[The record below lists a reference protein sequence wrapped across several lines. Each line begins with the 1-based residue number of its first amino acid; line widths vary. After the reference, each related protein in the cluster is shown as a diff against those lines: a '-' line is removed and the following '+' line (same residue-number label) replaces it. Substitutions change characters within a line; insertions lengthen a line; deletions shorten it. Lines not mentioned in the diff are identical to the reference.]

1 MAKVTNASNAK
12 ILAERQRT
20 LQPIDFA
27 PATVLSRELPRDTCL
42 KSLLFT
48 LNGSVVTT
56 YGSGTPLADA
66 QSTFDNLVE
75 NITVTVDGAR
85 IVKSVRPHMM
95 AAQMVLTS
103 KVYPDRRASA
113 GAAQVVQPTVDGG
126 FVYGTTGQ
134 VTTVYE
140 TLLLS
145 FENVYA
151 MEGKGRE
158 MTWLNLKGTSSAEVR
173 VATKG
178 YASLLCFGNTAPVV
192 YSAGN
197 LRITIQ
203 TVEQQDVQ
211 SSEVF
216 ADLKQTTKQIQIAG
230 QQTGLL
236 IEINKGNFLQGIMLF
251 CQDGA
256 AGAATGATGNLATN
270 FLLNSVKVKVNGQQD
285 IKATDFLSLQS
296 ENRNRQGLVSPTVAN
311 VSRLDGIAYLDML
324 KDDDAST
331 ALDCRAPL
339 VDALHLELSSRGGTE
354 FSYNAAKPATVT
366 IMTNEIVLPA

>member
-1 MAKVTNASNAK
+1 MAKVTNSSNAK

-42 KSLLFT
+42 KALQFT
-48 LNGSVVTT
+48 LTGALTTT
-56 YGSGTPLADA
+56 YASGTPLSDA
-66 QSTFDNLVE
+66 QSSFDNLVE
-75 NITVTVDGAR
+75 NITITVDGSR
-85 IVKSVRPHMM
+85 IVKSVRPHLM
-95 AAQMVLTS
+95 AVQQVFTS

-113 GAAQVVQPTVDGG
+113 GASQAVFPTVEGG
-126 FVYGTTGQ
+126 FIYGTTGQ
-134 VTTVYE
+134 ITTVYE

-151 MEGKGRE
+151 SEGKGRE
-158 MTWLNLKGTSSAEVR
+158 GTWLNLKGTSSAEIR

-197 LRITIQ
+197 LRIEIQ
-203 TVEQQDVQ
+203 TIEQQEVD
-211 SSEVF
+211 SKEVF
-216 ADLKQTTKQIQIAG
+216 ADLKQTTKQIQLAG
-230 QQTGLL
+230 QTNGLL
-236 IEINKGNFLQGIMLF
+236 VEINKGNFLQGVMLF

-256 AGAATGATGNLATN
+256 AGAAGAASGNLATN
-270 FLLNSVKVKVNGQQD
+270 LLLKDIKLKVNGQQD
-285 IKATDFLSLQS
+285 IKATNFLALQS
-296 ENRNRQGLVSPTVAN
+296 ENRNRFGIVSPVGAN
-311 VSRLDGIAYLDML
+311 VSRLDGVAYLDML
-324 KDDDAST
+324 KDDNAST

-339 VDALHLELSSRGGTE
+339 VDALHLELSSRGGSE
-354 FSYNAAKPATVT
+354 FSYNSAKPATVT